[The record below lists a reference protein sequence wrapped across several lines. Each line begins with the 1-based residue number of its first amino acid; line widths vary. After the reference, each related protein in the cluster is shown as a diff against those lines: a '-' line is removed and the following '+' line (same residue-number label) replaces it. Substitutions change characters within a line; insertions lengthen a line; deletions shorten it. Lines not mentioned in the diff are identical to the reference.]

1 VAQAQKPNPKPRGA
15 TPSGWDLDRIC
26 ALLKT
31 NLKEIEQED
40 RVFYGTL
47 KLELN
52 FREGEIETVA
62 IERRQTF
69 KN

>member
-1 VAQAQKPNPKPRGA
+1 LAA
-15 TPSGWDLDRIC
+15 GWDRERLI
-26 ALLKT
+26 ALLNA
-31 NLKEIEQED
+31 NLEEIELQH
-40 RVFYGTL
+40 RSFFGTL